1 MNEFCAR
8 FVETD
13 SPCTTDV
20 WVKRWVIIS
29 GSPSLLF
36 CLAIAIE
43 AVISTYELTYVNSL
57 EAVKKR
63 V

>member
-1 MNEFCAR
+1 MNEVCAR

-36 CLAIAIE
+36 CLAKGIE
-43 AVISTYELTYVNSL
+43 VVNSTYELTYLNSM